1 MMNPENLIFNSNIAD
16 EVKEWA
22 FGILLNH
29 LDDIKSKVYVK
40 NLVAF
45 NNKILF
51 MVKIDDIESIIQ
63 VPLEID

>member
-1 MMNPENLIFNSNIAD
+1 MNPENLTFNSNIAD

-29 LDDIKSKVYVK
+29 LDDIESKVYVK

>member
-1 MMNPENLIFNSNIAD
+1 MNPENLIFNSDIAA

-29 LDDIKSKVYVK
+29 LDDIESKVYVK

>member
-1 MMNPENLIFNSNIAD
+1 MNPENLTFNSDIAT

-22 FGILLNH
+22 FDLLLNYI
-29 LDDIKSKVYVK
+29 DDFDGNVYVK

-51 MVKIDDIESIIQ
+51 MVKINDIESIIQ

>member
-29 LDDIKSKVYVK
+29 LDDIESKIYVK